1 MLKRNFKE
9 GYYYY
14 AENDKGYENFKEHWK
29 FIGKIVKVNNFG
41 TIKYKVIKG
50 TFVHESGGFFIDS
63 AHFKSIKGVA
73 KTKKG
78 LFLYMI

>member
-29 FIGKIVKVNNFG
+29 FIGKIVKVNSNS
-41 TIKYKVIKG
+41 IEYKVIKG
-50 TFVHESGGFFIDS
+50 TFVNDTGSFFFDS
-63 AHFKSIKGVA
+63 AHFLSIKGVS